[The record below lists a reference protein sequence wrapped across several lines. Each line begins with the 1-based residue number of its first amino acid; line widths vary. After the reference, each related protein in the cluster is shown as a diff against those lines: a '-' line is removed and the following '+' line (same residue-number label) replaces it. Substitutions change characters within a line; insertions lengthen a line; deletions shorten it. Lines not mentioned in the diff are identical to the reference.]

1 MKSVKAIKDFTLDG
15 VDYIQGDNIEVNN
28 IQQIVRLNEKGFIE
42 PLSRKE
48 IVLIQRQLN
57 KKEEEL

>member
-48 IVLIQRQLN
+48 IVLIQRQIN

>member
-1 MKSVKAIKDFTLDG
+1 MKSVKAIKDFTLNG
-15 VDYIQGDNIEVNN
+15 VEYIQGDNIEVKD
-28 IQQIVRLNEKGFIE
+28 IQELVKLNEKGFIE
-42 PLSRKE
+42 PLSRKD